1 MIRLNV
7 TELVPRL
14 ILPLHMIAMSRSHL
28 FIFALA
34 LIACNSEDP
43 GTSTAPTADT
53 KTASVAVDP
62 WKERD
67 QWQHPE
73 GMIGMM
79 GGDLRN
85 RVVADLFA
93 DDGYFTFKLLDAGAD
108 VIAVVNEPAQA
119 ERLEE
124 LKKAKGLTDDRLRI
138 RLVPVGDPGLMPEE
152 ADMALMVH
160 RFTTLSDR
168 KSYFNLMRRGLRY
181 PYLLFMLEWPKKQT
195 QHGPPLAM
203 RAAPEEI
210 METIGSL
217 NYTDVSFNAATIPD
231 QVIYVA
237 HDPMD
242 DMGSPESTGLQ

>member
-1 MIRLNV
+1 
-7 TELVPRL
+7 
-14 ILPLHMIAMSRSHL
+14 MIAMSRSYL
-28 FIFALA
+28 FIFVFA
-34 LIACNSEDP
+34 LIACNSEGP
-43 GTSTAPTADT
+43 GTSTAPTTDT
-53 KTASVAVDP
+53 KAASGALDP

-124 LKKAKGLTDDRLRI
+124 LKKAKGITDDRLRI

-160 RFTTLSDR
+160 RFTTISD
-168 KSYFNLMRRGLRY
+168 KNSYFNLMRRGLRY

-195 QHGPPLAM
+195 QHGPPLAL

-242 DMGSPESTGLQ
+242 DMGAPESTGLQ

>member
-7 TELVPRL
+7 TELAPRL
-14 ILPLHMIAMSRSHL
+14 ILPLHMIAMSRSYH
-28 FIFALA
+28 FIFVLA
-34 LIACNSEDP
+34 LIACNSEGP

-53 KTASVAVDP
+53 KTASNAVDP

-124 LKKAKGLTDDRLRI
+124 LKKAKGITDDRLRI

-160 RFTTLSDR
+160 RFTTLSDK

-242 DMGSPESTGLQ
+242 DMGAPESTGLQ

>member
-1 MIRLNV
+1 MIHLKLLGTRASPTFTTLQN
-7 TELVPRL
+7 
-14 ILPLHMIAMSRSHL
+14 AMARPYL
-28 FIFALA
+28 AFLALA
-34 LIACNSEDP
+34 LIACNNDGP
-43 GTSTAPTADT
+43 ATTTVTTNDT
-53 KTASVAVDP
+53 KTAPAPMDP

-93 DDGYFTFKLLDAGAD
+93 EDGYFTFKLLDAGAD
-108 VIAVVNEPAQA
+108 VIAVVNEPDQAQ
-119 ERLEE
+119 RLEE
-124 LKKAKGLTDDRLRI
+124 LKKAKGITDDRLRI

-160 RFTTLSDR
+160 RFTTIADK

-181 PYLLFMLEWPKKQT
+181 PYLLFLLEWPKKQT
-195 QHGPPLAM
+195 NHGPPLAM

-210 METIGSL
+210 METIGNL

-242 DMGSPESTGLQ
+242 DMGSPEGTGLQ